1 MDISK
6 TLISLFGD
14 LKFYAAL
21 DQKLFAEVVI
31 TEDRID
37 IKIINSFVAVQAML
51 IHLFKKQRISSN
63 KLLDLK
69 NSGYSITI
77 SYGKLKFHI

>member
-1 MDISK
+1 MDIGK
-6 TLISLFGD
+6 VFVGLFGD

-21 DQKLFAEVVI
+21 EKKLFAEITI

-37 IKIINSFVAVQAML
+37 IKIINGAVALQAML
-51 IHLFKKQRISSN
+51 VHMFKKHRVSSN

-69 NSGYSITI
+69 KSGYTIAI
-77 SYGKLKFHI
+77 SYGKLKFSI